1 MKRII
6 LVFVALGGS
15 MVASAASLKPKN
27 PKSPSPKH
35 IVLIIG
41 DGTGLAQWSAYNAK
55 RTKGQNSMDSAAVV
69 FTEFPVIGFSL
80 TSSANDFITDSGAGA
95 TALSTGKKA
104 NNYMIG
110 MAADSSKPITLSEIA
125 HIQGKS
131 TGIAVTCELT
141 HATPGSFFAHQPS
154 RKLMNEIG
162 SDFITG
168 MSAHDLAELQER
180 EGQTAVGA
188 QFVKRGSIDVALGGG
203 RKYFDTNALKINGY
217 AIGTGY
223 EAMQQLQN
231 SQRRVVFYDDQP
243 FPPKAHEGR
252 NNRGMYLANASESVL
267 QTMFL
272 NPKGSF
278 TMIEGSQVDWAG
290 HDNDSTYLMAEMAD
304 FDHAIRRVLAMAKAD
319 KNTLV
324 IVTADHE
331 TGGLSLV
338 GWDKKAQQPAMHFST
353 NHHTGIPVPV
363 FAYGPGAEAFA
374 GAYQNTEIYDK
385 IKRLLEQTNEKK

>member
-1 MKRII
+1 MKQ
-6 LVFVALGGS
+6 LVFIFITVGS
-15 MVASAASLKPKN
+15 LFGASSAFGKPKK
-27 PKSPSPKH
+27 PIKPKH

-55 RTKGQNSMDSAAVV
+55 RTQGINSMDSAAIV
-69 FTEFPVIGFSL
+69 FTDFPVIGFSL
-80 TSSANDFITDSGAGA
+80 TSSADAFITDSGAGA
-95 TALSTGKKA
+95 TALATGKKA

-110 MAADSSKPITLSEIA
+110 MAADSTKPITISEIA
-125 HIQGKS
+125 HRMGKS

-162 SDFITG
+162 ADFITG
-168 MSAHDLAELQER
+168 MSPHDLADLQER
-180 EGQTAVGA
+180 NGQTDVGS
-188 QFVKRGSIDVALGGG
+188 QFVKKGSIDVALGGG
-203 RKYFDTNALKINGY
+203 RKYFDTNALKNNGY

-223 EAMQQLQN
+223 EAMKQLQN
-231 SQRRVVFYDDQP
+231 QSRRVVFYDDQP

-252 NNRGMYLANASESVL
+252 NKEGMYLADASESVL
-267 QTMFL
+267 NTMFL

-290 HDNDSTYLMAEMAD
+290 HENDSTYLMAEMED
-304 FDHAIRRVLAMAKAD
+304 FDVAIRRVIAMAKAD

-331 TGGLSLV
+331 TGGLSLTD
-338 GWDKKAQQPAMHFST
+338 WDKARRQPAMHFST
-353 NHHTGIPVPV
+353 GHHTGIPVPV
-363 FAYGPGAEAFA
+363 FAYGPGAELFS
-374 GAYQNTEIYDK
+374 GAYQNTAIFTK
-385 IKRLLEQTNEKK
+385 IQDLLTQPIEKK

>member
-55 RTKGQNSMDSAAVV
+55 RTKGHNSMDSAAVV

-154 RKLMNEIG
+154 RKIG
-162 SDFITG
+162 R
-168 MSAHDLAELQER
+168 AH
-180 EGQTAVGA
+180 V
-188 QFVKRGSIDVALGGG
+188 
-203 RKYFDTNALKINGY
+203 
-217 AIGTGY
+217 
-223 EAMQQLQN
+223 
-231 SQRRVVFYDDQP
+231 
-243 FPPKAHEGR
+243 
-252 NNRGMYLANASESVL
+252 
-267 QTMFL
+267 
-272 NPKGSF
+272 
-278 TMIEGSQVDWAG
+278 
-290 HDNDSTYLMAEMAD
+290 
-304 FDHAIRRVLAMAKAD
+304 
-319 KNTLV
+319 
-324 IVTADHE
+324 
-331 TGGLSLV
+331 
-338 GWDKKAQQPAMHFST
+338 
-353 NHHTGIPVPV
+353 
-363 FAYGPGAEAFA
+363 
-374 GAYQNTEIYDK
+374 
-385 IKRLLEQTNEKK
+385 

>member
-1 MKRII
+1 MKQ
-6 LVFVALGGS
+6 LVFIFITVGS
-15 MVASAASLKPKN
+15 LFGASSAFGKPKR
-27 PKSPSPKH
+27 PIKPKH

-55 RTKGQNSMDSAAVV
+55 RTQGINSMDSAAIV
-69 FTEFPVIGFSL
+69 FTDFPVIGFSL
-80 TSSANDFITDSGAGA
+80 TSSADAFITDSGAGA
-95 TALSTGKKA
+95 TALATGKKA

-110 MAADSSKPITLSEIA
+110 MAADSTKPITISEIA
-125 HIQGKS
+125 HHMGKS

-162 SDFITG
+162 ADFITG
-168 MSAHDLAELQER
+168 MSPHDLADLQER
-180 EGQTAVGA
+180 NGQTDVGS
-188 QFVKRGSIDVALGGG
+188 QFVKKGSIDVALGGG
-203 RKYFDTNALKINGY
+203 RKYFDTNALKNNGY

-223 EAMQQLQN
+223 EAMKQLQN
-231 SQRRVVFYDDQP
+231 QSRRVVFYDDQP

-252 NNRGMYLANASESVL
+252 NKEGMYLADASESVL
-267 QTMFL
+267 NTMFL

-290 HDNDSTYLMAEMAD
+290 HENDSTYLMAEMED
-304 FDHAIRRVLAMAKAD
+304 FDVAIRRVIAMAKAD

-331 TGGLSLV
+331 TGGLSLTD
-338 GWDKKAQQPAMHFST
+338 WDKARSQPAMHFST
-353 NHHTGIPVPV
+353 GHHTGIPVPV
-363 FAYGPGAEAFA
+363 FAYGPGAELFS
-374 GAYQNTEIYDK
+374 GAYQNTAIFTK
-385 IKRLLEQTNEKK
+385 IQDLLTQPIEKK

>member
-1 MKRII
+1 VKQ
-6 LVFVALGGS
+6 LVFIFITVGS
-15 MVASAASLKPKN
+15 LFCASSAFGKPKK
-27 PKSPSPKH
+27 PIKPKH

-55 RTKGQNSMDSAAVV
+55 RTQGINSMDSAAIV
-69 FTEFPVIGFSL
+69 FTDFPVIGFSL
-80 TSSANDFITDSGAGA
+80 TSSADAFITDSGAGA
-95 TALSTGKKA
+95 TALATGKKA

-110 MAADSSKPITLSEIA
+110 MAADSTKPITISEIA
-125 HIQGKS
+125 HRMGKS

-162 SDFITG
+162 ADFITG
-168 MSAHDLAELQER
+168 MSPHDLADLQER
-180 EGQTAVGA
+180 NGQTDVGS
-188 QFVKRGSIDVALGGG
+188 QFVKKGSIDVALGGG
-203 RKYFDTNALKINGY
+203 RKYFDTNALKNNGY

-223 EAMQQLQN
+223 EAMKQLQN
-231 SQRRVVFYDDQP
+231 QGRRVVFYDDQP

-252 NNRGMYLANASESVL
+252 NKEGMYLADASESVL
-267 QTMFL
+267 NTMFL

-290 HDNDSTYLMAEMAD
+290 HENDSTYLMSEMED
-304 FDHAIRRVLAMAKAD
+304 FDVAIRRVIAMAKAD

-331 TGGLSLV
+331 TGGLSLTD
-338 GWDKKAQQPAMHFST
+338 WDKARSQPAMHFST
-353 NHHTGIPVPV
+353 GHHTGIPVPV
-363 FAYGPGAEAFA
+363 FAYGPGAELFS
-374 GAYQNTEIYDK
+374 GAYQNTAIFTK
-385 IKRLLEQTNEKK
+385 IQDLLTQPIEKK

>member
-1 MKRII
+1 VKQ
-6 LVFVALGGS
+6 LVFIFITVGS
-15 MVASAASLKPKN
+15 LFGASSAFGKPKK
-27 PKSPSPKH
+27 PIKPKH

-55 RTKGQNSMDSAAVV
+55 RTQGINSMDSAAVV
-69 FTEFPVIGFSL
+69 FTDFPVIGFSL
-80 TSSANDFITDSGAGA
+80 TSSADAFITDSGAGA
-95 TALSTGKKA
+95 TALATGKKA

-110 MAADSSKPITLSEIA
+110 MAADSSKPITISEIA
-125 HIQGKS
+125 HLQGKS

-162 SDFITG
+162 ADFITG
-168 MSAHDLAELQER
+168 MSPHDLADLQER
-180 EGQTAVGA
+180 NGQTDVGS
-188 QFVKRGSIDVALGGG
+188 QFVKKGSIDVALGGG
-203 RKYFDTNALKINGY
+203 RKYFDTNALKNNGY

-223 EAMQQLQN
+223 EAMKQLQN
-231 SQRRVVFYDDQP
+231 QSRRVVFYDDQP

-252 NNRGMYLANASESVL
+252 NKEGMYLADASESVL
-267 QTMFL
+267 NTMFL

-290 HDNDSTYLMAEMAD
+290 HENDSTYLMAEMED
-304 FDHAIRRVLAMAKAD
+304 FDVAIRRVIAMAKAD

-331 TGGLSLV
+331 TGGLSLTD
-338 GWDKKAQQPAMHFST
+338 WDKARSQPAMHFST
-353 NHHTGIPVPV
+353 GHHTGIPVPV
-363 FAYGPGAEAFA
+363 FAYGPGAELFS
-374 GAYQNTEIYDK
+374 GAYQNTAIFTK
-385 IKRLLEQTNEKK
+385 IQDLLTQPIEKK

>member
-1 MKRII
+1 LAFVYSTAPT
-6 LVFVALGGS
+6 LVLA
-15 MVASAASLKPKN
+15 KPKQ
-27 PKSPSPKH
+27 PKAPKH

-55 RTKGQNSMDSAAVV
+55 RTQGINSMDSAAIV
-69 FTEFPVIGFSL
+69 FTDFPVIGFSL
-80 TSSANDFITDSGAGA
+80 TSSADAFITDSGAGA
-95 TALSTGKKA
+95 TALATGKKA

-110 MAADSSKPITLSEIA
+110 MAADSTKPITISEIA
-125 HIQGKS
+125 HRMGKS

-162 SDFITG
+162 ADFITG
-168 MSAHDLAELQER
+168 MSPHDLADLQER
-180 EGQTAVGA
+180 NGQTDVGS
-188 QFVKRGSIDVALGGG
+188 QFVKKGSIDVALGGG
-203 RKYFDTNALKINGY
+203 RKYFDTNALKNNGY

-223 EAMQQLQN
+223 EAMKQLQN
-231 SQRRVVFYDDQP
+231 QGRRVVFYDDQP

-252 NNRGMYLANASESVL
+252 NKEGMYLADASESVL
-267 QTMFL
+267 NTMFL

-290 HDNDSTYLMAEMAD
+290 HENDSTYLMSEMED
-304 FDHAIRRVLAMAKAD
+304 FDVAIRRVIAMAKAD

-331 TGGLSLV
+331 TGGLSLTD
-338 GWDKKAQQPAMHFST
+338 WDKARSQPAMHFST
-353 NHHTGIPVPV
+353 GHHTGIPVPV
-363 FAYGPGAEAFA
+363 FAYGPGAELFS
-374 GAYQNTEIYDK
+374 GAYQNTAIFTK
-385 IKRLLEQTNEKK
+385 IQDLLTQPIEKK

>member
-1 MKRII
+1 MKQ
-6 LVFVALGGS
+6 LVFIFITVGS
-15 MVASAASLKPKN
+15 LFGASSAFGKPKK
-27 PKSPSPKH
+27 PIKPKH

-55 RTKGQNSMDSAAVV
+55 RTQGINSMDSAAIV
-69 FTEFPVIGFSL
+69 FTDFPVIGFSL
-80 TSSANDFITDSGAGA
+80 TSSADAFITDSGAGA
-95 TALSTGKKA
+95 TALATGKKA

-110 MAADSSKPITLSEIA
+110 MAADSTKPITISEIA
-125 HIQGKS
+125 HRMGKS

-162 SDFITG
+162 ADFITG
-168 MSAHDLAELQER
+168 MSPHDLADLQER
-180 EGQTAVGA
+180 NGQTDVGS
-188 QFVKRGSIDVALGGG
+188 QFVKKGSIDVALGGG
-203 RKYFDTNALKINGY
+203 RKYFDTNALKNNGY

-223 EAMQQLQN
+223 EAMKQLQN
-231 SQRRVVFYDDQP
+231 QSRRVVFYDDQP

-252 NNRGMYLANASESVL
+252 NKEGMYLADASESVL
-267 QTMFL
+267 NTMFL

-290 HDNDSTYLMAEMAD
+290 HENDSTYLMAEMED
-304 FDHAIRRVLAMAKAD
+304 FDVAIRRVIAMAKAD

-331 TGGLSLV
+331 TGGLSLTD
-338 GWDKKAQQPAMHFST
+338 WDKARSQPAMHFST
-353 NHHTGIPVPV
+353 GHHTGIPVPV
-363 FAYGPGAEAFA
+363 FAYGPGAELFS
-374 GAYQNTEIYDK
+374 GSYQNTAIFTK
-385 IKRLLEQTNEKK
+385 IQDLLTQPIEKK

>member
-1 MKRII
+1 MKQLIFI
-6 LVFVALGGS
+6 FITVGS
-15 MVASAASLKPKN
+15 LFGASSAFGKPKK
-27 PKSPSPKH
+27 PIKPKH

-55 RTKGQNSMDSAAVV
+55 RTQGINSMDSAAIV
-69 FTEFPVIGFSL
+69 FTDFPVIGFSL
-80 TSSANDFITDSGAGA
+80 TSSADAFITDSGAGA
-95 TALSTGKKA
+95 TALATGKKA

-110 MAADSSKPITLSEIA
+110 MAADSTKPITISEIA
-125 HIQGKS
+125 HRMGKS

-162 SDFITG
+162 ADFITG
-168 MSAHDLAELQER
+168 MSPHDLAELQER
-180 EGQTAVGA
+180 NGQTDVGS
-188 QFVKRGSIDVALGGG
+188 QFVKGSIDVALGGG
-203 RKYFDTNALKINGY
+203 RNYFDTNALKNNGY

-223 EAMQQLQN
+223 NAMKQLQN
-231 SQRRVVFYDDQP
+231 QGRRVVFYDDQP

-252 NNRGMYLANASESVL
+252 NKEGMYLADASESVL
-267 QTMFL
+267 TTMFL

-290 HDNDSTYLMAEMAD
+290 HENDSTYLMAEMED
-304 FDHAIRRVLAMAKAD
+304 FDVAIRRVIAMAKAN

-331 TGGLSLV
+331 TGGLSLTD
-338 GWDKKAQQPAMHFST
+338 WDKARSQPAMHFST
-353 NHHTGIPVPV
+353 RHHTGIPVPV
-363 FAYGPGAEAFA
+363 FAYGPGAELFS
-374 GAYQNTEIYDK
+374 GAYQNTAIFTK
-385 IKRLLEQTNEKK
+385 IQDLLTQPIEKK

>member
-1 MKRII
+1 MKQ
-6 LVFVALGGS
+6 LVFIFITVGS
-15 MVASAASLKPKN
+15 LFGASSAFGKPKK
-27 PKSPSPKH
+27 PIKPKH

-55 RTKGQNSMDSAAVV
+55 RTQGINSMDSAAIV
-69 FTEFPVIGFSL
+69 FTDFPVIGFSL
-80 TSSANDFITDSGAGA
+80 TSSADAFITDSGAGA
-95 TALSTGKKA
+95 TALATGKKA

-110 MAADSSKPITLSEIA
+110 MAADSSKPITISEIA
-125 HIQGKS
+125 HHMGKS

-162 SDFITG
+162 ADFITG
-168 MSAHDLAELQER
+168 MSPHDLADLQER
-180 EGQTAVGA
+180 NGQTDVGS
-188 QFVKRGSIDVALGGG
+188 QFVKKGSIDVALGGG
-203 RKYFDTNALKINGY
+203 RKYFDTNALKNNGY

-223 EAMQQLQN
+223 EAMKQLQN
-231 SQRRVVFYDDQP
+231 QSRRVVFYDDQP

-252 NNRGMYLANASESVL
+252 NKEGMYLADASESVL
-267 QTMFL
+267 NTMFL

-290 HDNDSTYLMAEMAD
+290 HENDSTYLMAEMED
-304 FDHAIRRVLAMAKAD
+304 FDVAIRRVIAMAKAD

-331 TGGLSLV
+331 TGGLSLTD
-338 GWDKKAQQPAMHFST
+338 WDKARSQPAMHFST
-353 NHHTGIPVPV
+353 GHHTGIPVPV
-363 FAYGPGAEAFA
+363 FAYGPGAELFS
-374 GAYQNTEIYDK
+374 GAYQNTAIFTK
-385 IKRLLEQTNEKK
+385 IQDLLTQPIEKK

>member
-1 MKRII
+1 MKQ
-6 LVFVALGGS
+6 LVFIFITVGS
-15 MVASAASLKPKN
+15 LFGASSAFGKPKK
-27 PKSPSPKH
+27 PIKPKH

-55 RTKGQNSMDSAAVV
+55 RTQGINSMDSAAIV
-69 FTEFPVIGFSL
+69 FTDFPVIGFSL
-80 TSSANDFITDSGAGA
+80 TSSADAFITDSGAGA
-95 TALSTGKKA
+95 TALATGKKA

-110 MAADSSKPITLSEIA
+110 MAADSTKPITISEIA
-125 HIQGKS
+125 HRMGKS

-162 SDFITG
+162 ADFITG
-168 MSAHDLAELQER
+168 MSPHDLADLQER
-180 EGQTAVGA
+180 NGQTDVGS
-188 QFVKRGSIDVALGGG
+188 QFVKKGSIDVALGGG
-203 RKYFDTNALKINGY
+203 RKYFDTNALKNNGY

-223 EAMQQLQN
+223 EAMKQLQN
-231 SQRRVVFYDDQP
+231 QSRRVVFYDDQP

-252 NNRGMYLANASESVL
+252 NKEGMYLADASESVL
-267 QTMFL
+267 NTMFL

-290 HDNDSTYLMAEMAD
+290 HENDSTYLMSEMED
-304 FDHAIRRVLAMAKAD
+304 FDVAIRRVIAMAKAD

-331 TGGLSLV
+331 TGGLSLTD
-338 GWDKKAQQPAMHFST
+338 WDKARSQPAMHFST
-353 NHHTGIPVPV
+353 GHHTGIPVPV
-363 FAYGPGAEAFA
+363 FAYGPGAELFS
-374 GAYQNTEIYDK
+374 GAYQNTAIFTK
-385 IKRLLEQTNEKK
+385 IQDLLTQPIEKK

>member
-1 MKRII
+1 MKQ
-6 LVFVALGGS
+6 LVFIFITVGS
-15 MVASAASLKPKN
+15 LFCASSAFGKPKK
-27 PKSPSPKH
+27 PIKPKH

-55 RTKGQNSMDSAAVV
+55 RTQGINSMDSAAIV
-69 FTEFPVIGFSL
+69 FTDFPMIGFSL
-80 TSSANDFITDSGAGA
+80 TSSADAFITDSGAGA
-95 TALSTGKKA
+95 TALATGKKA

-110 MAADSSKPITLSEIA
+110 MAADSTKPITISEIA
-125 HIQGKS
+125 HRMGKS

-162 SDFITG
+162 ADFITG
-168 MSAHDLAELQER
+168 MSPHDLADLQER
-180 EGQTAVGA
+180 NGQTDVGS
-188 QFVKRGSIDVALGGG
+188 QFVKKGSIDVALGGG
-203 RKYFDTNALKINGY
+203 RKYFDTNALKNNGY

-223 EAMQQLQN
+223 EAMKQLQN
-231 SQRRVVFYDDQP
+231 QSRRVVFYDDQP

-252 NNRGMYLANASESVL
+252 NKEGMYLADASESVL
-267 QTMFL
+267 NTMFL

-290 HDNDSTYLMAEMAD
+290 HENDSTYLMAEMED
-304 FDHAIRRVLAMAKAD
+304 FDVAIRRVIAMAKAD

-331 TGGLSLV
+331 TGGLSLTD
-338 GWDKKAQQPAMHFST
+338 WDKARSQPAMHFST
-353 NHHTGIPVPV
+353 GHHTGIPVPV
-363 FAYGPGAEAFA
+363 FAYGPGAELFS
-374 GAYQNTEIYDK
+374 GAYQNTAIFTK
-385 IKRLLEQTNEKK
+385 IQDLLTQPIEKK

>member
-1 MKRII
+1 MKQ
-6 LVFVALGGS
+6 LVFIFITVGS
-15 MVASAASLKPKN
+15 LFGASSAFGKPKK
-27 PKSPSPKH
+27 PIKPKH

-55 RTKGQNSMDSAAVV
+55 RTQGINSMDSAAIV
-69 FTEFPVIGFSL
+69 FTDFPVIGFSL
-80 TSSANDFITDSGAGA
+80 TSSADAFITDSGAGA
-95 TALSTGKKA
+95 TALATGKKA

-110 MAADSSKPITLSEIA
+110 MAADSTKPITISEIA
-125 HIQGKS
+125 HRMGKS

-162 SDFITG
+162 ADFITG
-168 MSAHDLAELQER
+168 MSPHDLADLQER
-180 EGQTAVGA
+180 NGQTDVGS
-188 QFVKRGSIDVALGGG
+188 QFVKKGSIDVALGGG
-203 RKYFDTNALKINGY
+203 RKYFDTNALKNNGY

-223 EAMQQLQN
+223 EAMKQLQN
-231 SQRRVVFYDDQP
+231 QGRRVVFYDDQP

-252 NNRGMYLANASESVL
+252 NKEGMYLADASESVL
-267 QTMFL
+267 NTMFL

-290 HDNDSTYLMAEMAD
+290 HENDSTYLMAEMED
-304 FDHAIRRVLAMAKAD
+304 FDVAIRRVIAMAKAD

-331 TGGLSLV
+331 TGGLSLTD
-338 GWDKKAQQPAMHFST
+338 WDKARSQPAMHFST
-353 NHHTGIPVPV
+353 GHHTGIPVPV
-363 FAYGPGAEAFA
+363 FAYGPGAELFS
-374 GAYQNTEIYDK
+374 GAYQNTAIFTK
-385 IKRLLEQTNEKK
+385 IQDLLTQPIEKK

>member
-1 MKRII
+1 MKRLLFIA
-6 LVFVALGGS
+6 LAFVYSTAPTQVL
-15 MVASAASLKPKN
+15 AKPKQ
-27 PKSPSPKH
+27 PKAPKH

-55 RTKGQNSMDSAAVV
+55 KTQGKNSMDSAAIV
-69 FTEFPVIGFSL
+69 FTDFPVIGFSL
-80 TSSANDFITDSGAGA
+80 TSSADAFITDSGAGA
-95 TALSTGKKA
+95 TALATGKKA

-110 MAADSSKPITLSEIA
+110 MAADSTKPITISEIA
-125 HIQGKS
+125 HRMGKS

-162 SDFITG
+162 ADFITG
-168 MSAHDLAELQER
+168 MSPHDLADLQER
-180 EGQTAVGA
+180 NGQTDVGS
-188 QFVKRGSIDVALGGG
+188 QFVKKGSIDVALGGG
-203 RKYFDTNALKINGY
+203 RKYFDTNALKNNGY

-223 EAMQQLQN
+223 EAMKQLQN
-231 SQRRVVFYDDQP
+231 QSRRVVFYDDQP

-252 NNRGMYLANASESVL
+252 NKEGMYLADASESVL
-267 QTMFL
+267 NTMFL

-290 HDNDSTYLMAEMAD
+290 HENDSTYLMAEMED
-304 FDHAIRRVLAMAKAD
+304 FDVAIRRVIAMAKAD

-331 TGGLSLV
+331 TGGLSLTD
-338 GWDKKAQQPAMHFST
+338 WDKARSQPAMHFST
-353 NHHTGIPVPV
+353 GHHTGIPVPV
-363 FAYGPGAEAFA
+363 FAYGPGAELFS
-374 GAYQNTEIYDK
+374 GAYQNTAIFTK
-385 IKRLLEQTNEKK
+385 IQDLLTQPIEKK

>member
-1 MKRII
+1 MKQ
-6 LVFVALGGS
+6 LVFIFITVGS
-15 MVASAASLKPKN
+15 LFGASSAFGKPKK
-27 PKSPSPKH
+27 PIKPKH

-55 RTKGQNSMDSAAVV
+55 RTQGINSMDSAAIV
-69 FTEFPVIGFSL
+69 FTDFPVIGFSL
-80 TSSANDFITDSGAGA
+80 TSSADAFITDSGAGA
-95 TALSTGKKA
+95 TALATGKKA

-110 MAADSSKPITLSEIA
+110 MAADSSKPITISEIA
-125 HIQGKS
+125 HRMGKS

-162 SDFITG
+162 ADFITG
-168 MSAHDLAELQER
+168 MSPHDLADLQER
-180 EGQTAVGA
+180 NGQTDVGS
-188 QFVKRGSIDVALGGG
+188 QFVKKGSIDVALGGG
-203 RKYFDTNALKINGY
+203 RKYFDTNALKNNGY

-223 EAMQQLQN
+223 EAMKQLQN
-231 SQRRVVFYDDQP
+231 QSRRVVFYDDQP

-252 NNRGMYLANASESVL
+252 NKEGMYLADASESVL
-267 QTMFL
+267 NTMFL

-290 HDNDSTYLMAEMAD
+290 HENDSTYLMSEMED
-304 FDHAIRRVLAMAKAD
+304 FDVAIRRVIAMAKAD

-331 TGGLSLV
+331 TGGLSLTD
-338 GWDKKAQQPAMHFST
+338 WDKARSQPAMHFST
-353 NHHTGIPVPV
+353 GHHTGIPVPV
-363 FAYGPGAEAFA
+363 FAYGPGAELFS
-374 GAYQNTEIYDK
+374 GAYQNTAIFTK
-385 IKRLLEQTNEKK
+385 IQDLLTQPIEKK

>member
-1 MKRII
+1 MKQ
-6 LVFVALGGS
+6 LVFIFITVGS
-15 MVASAASLKPKN
+15 LFGASSAFGKPKK
-27 PKSPSPKH
+27 PIKPKH

-55 RTKGQNSMDSAAVV
+55 RTQGINSMDSAAVV
-69 FTEFPVIGFSL
+69 FTDFPVIGFSL
-80 TSSANDFITDSGAGA
+80 TSSADAFITDSGAGA
-95 TALSTGKKA
+95 TALATGKKA

-110 MAADSSKPITLSEIA
+110 MAADSTKPITISEIA
-125 HIQGKS
+125 HRMGKS

-162 SDFITG
+162 ADFITG
-168 MSAHDLAELQER
+168 MSPHDLADLQER
-180 EGQTAVGA
+180 NGQTDVGS
-188 QFVKRGSIDVALGGG
+188 QFVKKGSIDVALGGG
-203 RKYFDTNALKINGY
+203 RKYFDTNALKNNGY

-223 EAMQQLQN
+223 EAMKQLQN
-231 SQRRVVFYDDQP
+231 QGRRVVFYDDQP

-252 NNRGMYLANASESVL
+252 NKEGMYLADASESVL
-267 QTMFL
+267 NTMFL

-290 HDNDSTYLMAEMAD
+290 HENDSTYLMAEMED
-304 FDHAIRRVLAMAKAD
+304 FDVAIRRVIAMAKAD

-331 TGGLSLV
+331 TGGLSLTD
-338 GWDKKAQQPAMHFST
+338 WDKARRQPAMHFST
-353 NHHTGIPVPV
+353 GHHTGIPVPV
-363 FAYGPGAEAFA
+363 FAYGPGAELFS
-374 GAYQNTEIYDK
+374 GAYQNTAIFTK
-385 IKRLLEQTNEKK
+385 IQDLLTQPIEKK

>member
-1 MKRII
+1 MKQ
-6 LVFVALGGS
+6 LVFIFITVGS
-15 MVASAASLKPKN
+15 LFGASSAFGKPKK
-27 PKSPSPKH
+27 PIKPKH

-55 RTKGQNSMDSAAVV
+55 RTQGINSMDSAAVV
-69 FTEFPVIGFSL
+69 FTDFPVIGFSL
-80 TSSANDFITDSGAGA
+80 TSSADAFITDSGAGA
-95 TALSTGKKA
+95 TALATGKKA

-110 MAADSSKPITLSEIA
+110 MAADSTKPITISEIA
-125 HIQGKS
+125 HLQGKS

-162 SDFITG
+162 ADFITG
-168 MSAHDLAELQER
+168 MSPHDLADLQER
-180 EGQTAVGA
+180 NGQADVGS
-188 QFVKRGSIDVALGGG
+188 QFVKKGSIDVALGGG
-203 RKYFDTNALKINGY
+203 RKYFDTNALKNNGY

-223 EAMQQLQN
+223 EAMKQLQN
-231 SQRRVVFYDDQP
+231 QSRRVVFYDDQP

-252 NNRGMYLANASESVL
+252 NKEGMYLADASESVL
-267 QTMFL
+267 NTMFL

-290 HDNDSTYLMAEMAD
+290 HENDSTYLMAEMED
-304 FDHAIRRVLAMAKAD
+304 FDVAIRRVIAMAKAD

-331 TGGLSLV
+331 TGGLSLTD
-338 GWDKKAQQPAMHFST
+338 WDKSRNQPAMHFST
-353 NHHTGIPVPV
+353 GHHTGIPVPV
-363 FAYGPGAEAFA
+363 FAYGPGAELFS
-374 GAYQNTEIYDK
+374 GAYQNTAIFTK
-385 IKRLLEQTNEKK
+385 IQDLLTQPIEKK

>member
-1 MKRII
+1 MKQ
-6 LVFVALGGS
+6 LVFIFITVGS
-15 MVASAASLKPKN
+15 LFGASSAFGKPKK
-27 PKSPSPKH
+27 PIKPKH

-55 RTKGQNSMDSAAVV
+55 RTQGINSMDSAAIV
-69 FTEFPVIGFSL
+69 FTDFPVIGFSL
-80 TSSANDFITDSGAGA
+80 TSSADAFITDSGAGA
-95 TALSTGKKA
+95 TALATGKKA

-110 MAADSSKPITLSEIA
+110 MAADSTKPITISEIA
-125 HIQGKS
+125 HRMGKS

-162 SDFITG
+162 ADFITG
-168 MSAHDLAELQER
+168 MSPHDLADLQER
-180 EGQTAVGA
+180 NGQTDVGS
-188 QFVKRGSIDVALGGG
+188 QFVKKGSIDVALGGG
-203 RKYFDTNALKINGY
+203 RKYFDTNALKNNGY

-223 EAMQQLQN
+223 NAMKQLQN
-231 SQRRVVFYDDQP
+231 QSRRVVFYDDQP

-252 NNRGMYLANASESVL
+252 NKEGMYLADASESVL
-267 QTMFL
+267 NTMFL

-290 HDNDSTYLMAEMAD
+290 HENDSTYLMAEMED
-304 FDHAIRRVLAMAKAD
+304 FDVAIRRVIAMAKAD

-331 TGGLSLV
+331 TGGLSLTD
-338 GWDKKAQQPAMHFST
+338 WDKARSQPAMHFST
-353 NHHTGIPVPV
+353 GHHTGIPVPV
-363 FAYGPGAEAFA
+363 FAYGPGAELFS
-374 GAYQNTEIYDK
+374 GAYQNTAIFTK
-385 IKRLLEQTNEKK
+385 IQDLLTQPIEKK

>member
-1 MKRII
+1 MKQ
-6 LVFVALGGS
+6 LVFIFITVGS
-15 MVASAASLKPKN
+15 LFCASSAFGKPKK
-27 PKSPSPKH
+27 PIKPKH

-55 RTKGQNSMDSAAVV
+55 RTQGINSMDSAAIV
-69 FTEFPVIGFSL
+69 FTDFPVIGFSL
-80 TSSANDFITDSGAGA
+80 TSSADAFITDSGAGA
-95 TALSTGKKA
+95 TALATGKKA

-110 MAADSSKPITLSEIA
+110 MAADSTKPITISEIA
-125 HIQGKS
+125 HRMGKS

-162 SDFITG
+162 ADFITG
-168 MSAHDLAELQER
+168 MSPHDLADLQER
-180 EGQTAVGA
+180 NGQTDVGS
-188 QFVKRGSIDVALGGG
+188 QFVKKGSIDVALGGG
-203 RKYFDTNALKINGY
+203 RKYFDTNALKNNGY

-223 EAMQQLQN
+223 EAMKQLQN
-231 SQRRVVFYDDQP
+231 QGRRVVFYDDQP

-252 NNRGMYLANASESVL
+252 NKEGMYLADASESVL
-267 QTMFL
+267 NTMFL

-290 HDNDSTYLMAEMAD
+290 HENDSTYLMAEMED
-304 FDHAIRRVLAMAKAD
+304 FDVAIRRVIAMAKAD

-331 TGGLSLV
+331 TGGLSLTD
-338 GWDKKAQQPAMHFST
+338 WDKARSQPAMHFST
-353 NHHTGIPVPV
+353 GHHTGIPVPV
-363 FAYGPGAEAFA
+363 FAYGPGAELFS
-374 GAYQNTEIYDK
+374 GAYQNTAIFTK
-385 IKRLLEQTNEKK
+385 IQDLLTQPIEKK

>member
-1 MKRII
+1 VKQ
-6 LVFVALGGS
+6 LVFIFITVGS
-15 MVASAASLKPKN
+15 LFGASSAFGKPKK
-27 PKSPSPKH
+27 PIKPKH

-55 RTKGQNSMDSAAVV
+55 RTQGINSMDSAAIV
-69 FTEFPVIGFSL
+69 FTDFPVIGFSL
-80 TSSANDFITDSGAGA
+80 TSSADAFITDSGAGA
-95 TALSTGKKA
+95 TALATGKKA

-110 MAADSSKPITLSEIA
+110 MAADSTKPITISEIA
-125 HIQGKS
+125 HRMGKS

-162 SDFITG
+162 ADFITG
-168 MSAHDLAELQER
+168 MSPHDLADLQER
-180 EGQTAVGA
+180 NGQTDVGS
-188 QFVKRGSIDVALGGG
+188 QFVKKGSIDVALGGG
-203 RKYFDTNALKINGY
+203 RKYFDTNALKNNGY

-223 EAMQQLQN
+223 EAMKQLQN
-231 SQRRVVFYDDQP
+231 QSRRVVFYDDQP

-252 NNRGMYLANASESVL
+252 NKEGMYLADASESVL
-267 QTMFL
+267 NTMFL

-290 HDNDSTYLMAEMAD
+290 HENDSTYLMSEMED
-304 FDHAIRRVLAMAKAD
+304 FDVAIRRVIAMAKAD

-331 TGGLSLV
+331 TGGLSLTD
-338 GWDKKAQQPAMHFST
+338 WDKARRQPAMHFST
-353 NHHTGIPVPV
+353 GHHTGIPVPV
-363 FAYGPGAEAFA
+363 FAYGPGAELFS
-374 GAYQNTEIYDK
+374 GAYQNTAIFTK
-385 IKRLLEQTNEKK
+385 IQDLLTQPIEKK

>member
-1 MKRII
+1 MKQLIFI
-6 LVFVALGGS
+6 FITVGS
-15 MVASAASLKPKN
+15 LFSASSAYGKPKK
-27 PKSPSPKH
+27 PKAPKH

-55 RTKGQNSMDSAAVV
+55 RTQGINSMDSAAVV
-69 FTEFPVIGFSL
+69 FTDFPVIGFSL
-80 TSSANDFITDSGAGA
+80 TSSADAFITDSGAGA
-95 TALSTGKKA
+95 TALATGKKA

-110 MAADSSKPITLSEIA
+110 MAADSSKPITISEIA
-125 HIQGKS
+125 HHMGKS

-162 SDFITG
+162 ADFITG
-168 MSAHDLAELQER
+168 MSPIDLAELQER
-180 EGQTAVGA
+180 NGQSDVGS
-188 QFVKRGSIDVALGGG
+188 QFVKKGSIDVALGGG
-203 RKYFDTNALKINGY
+203 RKYFDTNTLKNNGY

-223 EAMQQLQN
+223 KAMKQLQN
-231 SQRRVVFYDDQP
+231 QSRRVVFYDDQP

-252 NNRGMYLANASESVL
+252 NKEGMYLADASESVL
-267 QTMFL
+267 TTMFL

-290 HDNDSTYLMAEMAD
+290 HENDSTYLMAEMED
-304 FDHAIRRVLAMAKAD
+304 FDVAIRRVIAMAKAD

-331 TGGLSLV
+331 TGGLSLTD
-338 GWDKKAQQPAMHFST
+338 WDKARKQPAMHFST
-353 NHHTGIPVPV
+353 GHHTGIPVPV
-363 FAYGPGAEAFA
+363 FAYGPGAELFS
-374 GAYQNTEIYDK
+374 GAYQNTAIFTK
-385 IKRLLEQTNEKK
+385 IHDLLTQPIEKK

>member
-1 MKRII
+1 VKRLLFIA
-6 LVFVALGGS
+6 LAFVYSTAPTQVL
-15 MVASAASLKPKN
+15 AKPKQ
-27 PKSPSPKH
+27 PKAPKH

-55 RTKGQNSMDSAAVV
+55 KTQGKNSMDSAAIV
-69 FTEFPVIGFSL
+69 FTDFPVIGFSL
-80 TSSANDFITDSGAGA
+80 TSSADAFITDSGAGA
-95 TALSTGKKA
+95 TALATGKKA

-110 MAADSSKPITLSEIA
+110 MAADSTKPITISEIA
-125 HIQGKS
+125 HRMGKS

-162 SDFITG
+162 ADFITG
-168 MSAHDLAELQER
+168 MSPHDLADLQER
-180 EGQTAVGA
+180 NGQTDVGS
-188 QFVKRGSIDVALGGG
+188 QFVKKGSIDVALGGG
-203 RKYFDTNALKINGY
+203 RKYFDTNALKNNGY

-223 EAMQQLQN
+223 EAMKQLQN
-231 SQRRVVFYDDQP
+231 QGRRVVFYDDQP

-252 NNRGMYLANASESVL
+252 NKEGMYLADASESVL
-267 QTMFL
+267 NTMFL

-290 HDNDSTYLMAEMAD
+290 HENDSTYLMSEMED
-304 FDHAIRRVLAMAKAD
+304 FDVAIRRVIAMAKAD

-331 TGGLSLV
+331 TGGLSLTD
-338 GWDKKAQQPAMHFST
+338 WDKARSQPAMHFST
-353 NHHTGIPVPV
+353 GHHTGIPVPV
-363 FAYGPGAEAFA
+363 FAYGPGAELFS
-374 GAYQNTEIYDK
+374 GAYQNTAIFTK
-385 IKRLLEQTNEKK
+385 IQDLLTQPIEKK